1 MESKIL
7 EVNMTKTKEK
17 KIIVPKEKS
26 IRKETERWHFDNKY
40 MELKN
45 QWACLLA
52 LLPEK
57 PVVNDV
63 LNEEPLNKDVLN
75 EEPLNKDVLDKDV
88 CSVDKDVC
96 REMKRQIQNKISSYK
111 MQDIQK
117 KKYDDDKFVDFQF
130 VISLLVDKKL
140 SCFYCKE
147 SVYLFYNYVRENK
160 QWTLE
165 RIYNERGHNTD
176 NVEIACLNCNLRRRT
191 MYHERYL
198 FTKQLSVVKLPGM

>member
-63 LNEEPLNKDVLN
+63 LNEEPLNKDV
-75 EEPLNKDVLDKDV
+75 
-88 CSVDKDVC
+88 VDKDVC

>member
-1 MESKIL
+1 
-7 EVNMTKTKEK
+7 MTKTKEK

-57 PVVNDV
+57 PMNVEPVDNDV
-63 LNEEPLNKDVLN
+63 LVPVEPMNEEPLVN
-75 EEPLNKDVLDKDV
+75 DV
-88 CSVDKDVC
+88 CIVDKDVC

-130 VISLLVDKKL
+130 VVSLLVDKKL
-140 SCFYCKE
+140 RCFYCKE

-198 FTKQLSVVKLPGM
+198 FTKQLSVVKLPGMWNINKEQTK

>member
-1 MESKIL
+1 
-7 EVNMTKTKEK
+7 
-17 KIIVPKEKS
+17 
-26 IRKETERWHFDNKY
+26 
-40 MELKN
+40 
-45 QWACLLA
+45 
-52 LLPEK
+52 LLPVEPVVPVEPINEE

-63 LNEEPLNKDVLN
+63 
-75 EEPLNKDVLDKDV
+75 
-88 CSVDKDVC
+88 CIVDKDVC

>member
-1 MESKIL
+1 
-7 EVNMTKTKEK
+7 MTKTKEK

>member
-1 MESKIL
+1 
-7 EVNMTKTKEK
+7 MTKTKEK

-57 PVVNDV
+57 PVNEEPIIGKEP
-63 LNEEPLNKDVLN
+63 LNEEPLNKDVL
-75 EEPLNKDVLDKDV
+75 
-88 CSVDKDVC
+88 DKDVC

-198 FTKQLSVVKLPGM
+198 FTKQLSVVKLPGMWNINREQTK

>member
-1 MESKIL
+1 
-7 EVNMTKTKEK
+7 
-17 KIIVPKEKS
+17 
-26 IRKETERWHFDNKY
+26 
-40 MELKN
+40 
-45 QWACLLA
+45 
-52 LLPEK
+52 
-57 PVVNDV
+57 
-63 LNEEPLNKDVLN
+63 
-75 EEPLNKDVLDKDV
+75 
-88 CSVDKDVC
+88 
-96 REMKRQIQNKISSYK
+96 

>member
-1 MESKIL
+1 
-7 EVNMTKTKEK
+7 MTKTKEK

-52 LLPEK
+52 LLPVE
-57 PVVNDV
+57 PVVPVETLNKEPV
-63 LNEEPLNKDVLN
+63 LNE
-75 EEPLNKDVLDKDV
+75 DV